1 MNYKPD
7 HKSNTEEILNSLD
20 GIRRAE
26 PQPYFYTR
34 LSARLNREKN
44 GWEKVAS
51 FISKPAFA
59 IAAIA
64 LFLII
69 NVTILFN
76 SSSNATSSPQEES
89 SLAVE
94 NDYGLS
100 VPSLYDI
107 NPDQSDIAQK

>member
-1 MNYKPD
+1 MKDKPYN
-7 HKSNTEEILNSLD
+7 KANTEEILNSLN
-20 GIRRAE
+20 GVHRAQ
-26 PQPYFYTR
+26 PKPYFYTR
-34 LSARLNREKN
+34 LMANWNKQKN
-44 GWEKVAS
+44 GWEKVAG
-51 FISKPAFA
+51 FISRPVFA

-69 NVTILFN
+69 NIAILLN
-76 SSSNATSSPQEES
+76 SSSNATSSSQEES

>member
-7 HKSNTEEILNSLD
+7 NKNNQEEILNSLN

-34 LSARLNREKN
+34 LMAKLDKQKN
-44 GWEKVAS
+44 GWEKVAG

-76 SSSNATSSPQEES
+76 SSSNATSSSQEES

>member
-1 MNYKPD
+1 MNNKPYN
-7 HKSNTEEILNSLD
+7 KANTEEILNSLD
-20 GIRRAE
+20 GIHRAQ
-26 PQPYFYTR
+26 PQPYFHTR
-34 LSARLNREKN
+34 LMAKWSNQKN

-64 LFLII
+64 LFLVI
-69 NVTILFN
+69 NIAILYN
-76 SSSNATSSPQEES
+76 SSSNATSSSQEES

-107 NPDQSDIAQK
+107 NPDQSEIAQK

>member
-1 MNYKPD
+1 MNDKPYN
-7 HKSNTEEILNSLD
+7 KANAEEILNSLD
-20 GIRRAE
+20 GIHRAQ

-34 LSARLNREKN
+34 LMAKWDNPKN

-59 IAAIA
+59 ILAIA

-69 NVTILFN
+69 NVAILYN
-76 SSSNATSSPQEES
+76 SSSNATSSSQEES